1 MTSNVNDML
10 AVAVKAADSKRAEDL
25 VALDIHEMSII
36 TDDYLILS
44 APTERQ
50 VIAIADEIIDKMAE
64 AGFDLVRQEGRSE
77 GQWVLLDFGDLIV
90 HVFKTETREFY
101 RLEKI
106 GKLLQKSQLIN
117 GLLRKSSNELPN
129 IR

>member
-10 AVAVKAADSKRAEDL
+10 AVAVKAADSKRADDL

-101 RLEKI
+101 RLEKNWQAAPEVAI
-106 GKLLQKSQLIN
+106 DQWIIK
-117 GLLRKSSNELPN
+117 EEF
-129 IR
+129 

>member
-1 MTSNVNDML
+1 MISSNVNDML

-36 TDDYLILS
+36 ADDYLILS

-64 AGFDLVRQEGRSE
+64 AGFNLVNQEGRSE

-101 RLEKI
+101 QLEKSWQAAPEVAI
-106 GKLLQKSQLIN
+106 DQWIIK
-117 GLLRKSSNELPN
+117 EDF
-129 IR
+129 

>member
-1 MTSNVNDML
+1 MISSNVNDML

-36 TDDYLILS
+36 ADDYLILS

-64 AGFDLVRQEGRSE
+64 AGFNLVNQEGRSE
-77 GQWVLLDFGDLIV
+77 GQWILLDFGDLIV

-101 RLEKI
+101 QLEKSWQAAPEVAI
-106 GKLLQKSQLIN
+106 DQWIIK
-117 GLLRKSSNELPN
+117 EDF
-129 IR
+129 

>member
-1 MTSNVNDML
+1 MISSNVNDML

-36 TDDYLILS
+36 ADDYLILS

-64 AGFDLVRQEGRSE
+64 AGFNLVNQEGRTE

-101 RLEKI
+101 QL
-106 GKLLQKSQLIN
+106 GKSWQAAPEVEIDQWIIK
-117 GLLRKSSNELPN
+117 EDF
-129 IR
+129 

>member
-1 MTSNVNDML
+1 MISSNVNDML

-36 TDDYLILS
+36 ADDYLILS
-44 APTERQ
+44 APNERQ

-64 AGFDLVRQEGRSE
+64 AGFNLVNQEGRSE

-101 RLEKI
+101 QLEKSWQAAPEVAI
-106 GKLLQKSQLIN
+106 DQWIIK
-117 GLLRKSSNELPN
+117 EDF
-129 IR
+129 

>member
-1 MTSNVNDML
+1 MISSNVNDML

-36 TDDYLILS
+36 ADDYLILS

-64 AGFDLVRQEGRSE
+64 AGFNLVNQEGRTE

-101 RLEKI
+101 QLEKSWQAAPEVEI
-106 GKLLQKSQLIN
+106 DQWIIN
-117 GLLRKSSNELPN
+117 EDF
-129 IR
+129 

>member
-1 MTSNVNDML
+1 MKSSNVNDML
-10 AVAVKAADSKRAEDL
+10 AVAVQAADSKRAEDL

-36 TDDYLILS
+36 ADDYLILS

-64 AGFDLVRQEGRSE
+64 AGFNLANQEGRSE

-101 RLEKI
+101 QLEKSWQAAPEVEI
-106 GKLLQKSQLIN
+106 DQWIIKKDF
-117 GLLRKSSNELPN
+117 
-129 IR
+129 